1 MAFDFYFTGV
11 SLNTPAADYLIDSK
25 ACLLLSQLNDRS
37 TIKKW
42 IAKFDEMGEVPIKL
56 FIDSGAFSAWTQG
69 KEIDVDEY
77 INFINQNKKY
87 FEICAS
93 VDNIPGTPKSSQVAS
108 IEQVRESCEKTWQN
122 FLYMRSKM
130 DDVNK
135 LLYTFH
141 IGEPWE
147 YLKQALEYEDEHGK
161 IAYIAFGGMVGKK
174 ANLIEDFLTHATEIV
189 RLSSNPNVK
198 IHAFGMTNLDKLE
211 KFKLYS
217 ADSTTWVKLAG
228 YGNILI
234 NNKTYCVSDRQL
246 LSDDNVI
253 NKNVALKEAVLK
265 FIEQR
270 GFTLQE
276 LSEDPN
282 KRSLF
287 NMIDYK
293 EWADNYTYKPT
304 TVKAVSLF

>member
-11 SLNTPAADYLIDSK
+11 SLNTPSANYLIESN
-25 ACLLLSQLNDRS
+25 ACLLLSQLNDRG

-42 IAKFDEMGEVPIKL
+42 IAKFDEIGTVPIKL
-56 FIDSGAFSAWTQG
+56 FIDSGAFSAWTLG
-69 KEIDVDEY
+69 KQIDVDEY
-77 INFINQNKKY
+77 INFINENKKY
-87 FEICAS
+87 FEVCAS
-93 VDNIPGTPKSSQVAS
+93 VDSIPGTPKSSQVATQ
-108 IEQVRESCEKTWQN
+108 EEVVESCEKTWKN

-161 IAYIAFGGMVGKK
+161 LAYIAFGGMVGKR
-174 ANLIEDFLTHATEIV
+174 ADLIENFLTEATKIV
-189 RLSSNPNVK
+189 KESSNPNVK
-198 IHAFGMTNLDKLE
+198 IHAFGMTNLNMLE

-234 NNKTYCVSDRQL
+234 DGKTYCISDRQL

-253 NKNVALKEAVLK
+253 NKNTALKEAILNIIHNK
-265 FIEQR
+265 
-270 GFTLQE
+270 GFTLE
-276 LSEDPN
+276 ALSEDPN
-282 KRSLF
+282 QRSLF
-287 NMIDYK
+287 NMMYYK
-293 EWADNYTYKPT
+293 EWADNYIYKPIKT
-304 TVKAVSLF
+304 KYVSLF